1 MTKARIDWMSAGK
14 VRINSPACSF
24 ISRTEDVVISASSTY
39 DGQIRPGSTAG
50 QHVVEYQIL
59 SPEAVFTITYWD
71 ASSTGIYVFAW
82 YDANHNLI
90 GGRKGSG
97 RGARTANFYFPN
109 NTVYLRVY
117 GIYRSGSSTY
127 TANASVTPRDSED
140 VVYSVEEIR
149 VKAEGDSVSQIVWP
163 LFENWI
169 ISSAALDVT
178 DSIRYD
184 GEWVMRPSSTS
195 YCYATGTVQHRRGTT
210 VIEEFSNVPLTA
222 VSIDHNSS
230 AIIDGETKQVFTI
243 TTKNGRSVV
252 TGVDMRTTP
261 DSGGFSAG
269 VTFTYQGLASTVLTV
284 KQAPNTASA
293 NGYVDQQDLSYR
305 IELSPLTLGQS
316 GGYVTVYGYLT
327 KTRTQRYQ
335 WTSWAYS
342 YGAPEVYD
350 EAHLTSVSVTPT
362 PTSINGAVVTLP
374 GNSGTSE
381 IVYTFTGY
389 YSGYQAENHATV
401 YGSDSGHTYSNLS
414 VSASYPD
421 DISAGGGGVYPTV
434 SISIKQDN
442 SYTLTGT
449 ARNGATSCTVSDRT
463 RSTIVAISYSNGANG
478 FISANS
484 RGSVPGPRQE
494 VASCR
499 VDVSKAM
506 RNGTISA
513 SSTASAWQAANVETI
528 TAGNFNLTGL
538 AVVPLVSGQA
548 LPIESGAYKL
558 DTAAE
563 TTVYVQVLA
572 SGSGTTTKYEYTSGI
587 PPVGGE
593 SVNLDNDPVTPRNVS
608 VSVGQT
614 PVTVT
619 NQEFS
624 ASNAHTTTPKT
635 YSLSATYESGSAS
648 SSMVQVA
655 DEKIDSDERNYTVT
669 LEEVSGT
676 NTLSAAGGE
685 VKVKAA
691 AYYTTGKVW
700 KSDGTSAEEYSVPTY
715 DLEILTIV
723 ATQNIGYTRST
734 DSTTSTYIVFKFQHR
749 DMKNNETTDPL
760 VIYAKAGNYKDTS
773 NSPLSYSVTNY
784 EITTQTYREEGETT
798 RGEPYPVD
806 KDYGVLL
813 TVNNYTSQETAASFR
828 NATPTTYYVN
838 AYHVRDFYQEVTT
851 LMYEYHRYTSWTALH
866 DDLEHKILVGTS
878 TITAHEKIST
888 SDVTGDSYSVSTA
901 DTWLTINQT
910 NQTISIAD
918 QIDSE
923 QGTRRRG
930 GQVVAV
936 NSLDL
941 SANPASDTRVVWQE
955 AYKKLVVSPTQHTF
969 DWKKNPTIII
979 NIRSFYTQFKIRQ
992 ENTLCT
998 LSISQTGAEG
1008 SWVAVDT
1015 DTNYGQT
1022 ASVQQYYL
1030 RVTRKNI
1037 NYDTYTKLSDITLLP
1052 TSANVPQQII
1062 RIVINAYDGGPTD

>member
-1 MTKARIDWMSAGK
+1 MGSGRVKMSTPACELLSVTPNVYISSKTATNGQLLPGTSAGQHVAEYK
-14 VRINSPACSF
+14 LYKTGQSNVYTI
-24 ISRTEDVVISASSTY
+24 TY
-39 DGQIRPGSTAG
+39 WRPGST
-50 QHVVEYQIL
+50 QYSI
-59 SPEAVFTITYWD
+59 
-71 ASSTGIYVFAW
+71 AW

-90 GGRKGSG
+90 KGRKGNSG
-97 RGARTANFYFPN
+97 GALTGNYWFPDG
-109 NTVYLRVY
+109 TVYVRIY
-117 GIYRSGSSTY
+117 GIYRDGDSTY
-127 TANASVTPRDSED
+127 NVNASMVYTGSDSS
-140 VVYSVEEIR
+140 VYGVEEIR
-149 VKAEGDSVSQIVWP
+149 VRSEGDTASQIVWP

-169 ISSAALDVT
+169 ISSATLDVI
-178 DSIRYD
+178 DSIRYG
-184 GEWVMRPSSTS
+184 GELVMRPSSTS

-210 VIEEFSNVPLTA
+210 VIEEFPNVPLTA
-222 VSIDHNSS
+222 VSIDYNSS
-230 AIIDGETKQVFTI
+230 VVIDGETKQVFTI

-284 KQAPNTASA
+284 KQAPNMASA
-293 NGYVDQQDLSYR
+293 AGYVDQQDLSYR

-316 GGYVTVYGYLT
+316 GGDVTVYGYLT

-350 EAHLTSVSVTPT
+350 EAHLTSVAVTPT

-414 VSASYPD
+414 VSASYTE
-421 DISAGGGGVYPTV
+421 DISASGGGVYPTV
-434 SISIKQDN
+434 AISIKQDN

-449 ARNGATSCTVSDRT
+449 ARNGATSCTVSDGT

-478 FISANS
+478 FISADS
-484 RGSVPGPRQE
+484 RGSVPGLRQE
-494 VASCR
+494 IASCR

-513 SSTASAWQAANVETI
+513 NSTASAWQAANVETI
-528 TAGNFNLTGL
+528 TAGDFHLTGL
-538 AVVPLVSGQA
+538 SVVPLVEGQA

-558 DTAAE
+558 NLNTAPP

-572 SGSGTTTKYEYTSGI
+572 SGNGTTTRYSYTSGVV
-587 PPVGGE
+587 VGGE

-608 VSVGQT
+608 VSVGLT
-614 PVTVT
+614 PITVT

-648 SSMVQVA
+648 SSMIQVE

-685 VKVKAA
+685 VKVKASA
-691 AYYTTGKVW
+691 SYTTGKVW

-760 VIYAKAGNYKDTS
+760 EIYAKAGNYKDTS

-784 EITTQTYREEGETT
+784 EIMTQTYREEGETT
-798 RGEPYPVD
+798 RSDPYPID

-866 DDLEHKILVGTS
+866 DDLEHKVLVGTS

-918 QIDSE
+918 QVDSE
-923 QGTRRRG
+923 QGTQRRG
-930 GQVVAV
+930 GQIVAV
-936 NSLDL
+936 NTLDL

-955 AYKKLVVSPTQHTF
+955 AYKKLVVSPKQHTF
-969 DWKKNPTIII
+969 DWRDNPVVII

-992 ENTLCT
+992 ENTLCI

-1015 DTNYGQT
+1015 NTNYGQT

-1030 RVTRKNI
+1030 RVTRKDI

-1062 RIVINAYDGGPTD
+1062 QITISAYDGGLPND